1 MDDLENI
8 QNHLQN
14 IRSVEPIINSLH
26 TISAGSWRL
35 ALRRLR
41 VAREY
46 TEHLSQILAWILPDI
61 SEELL
66 AKAHVQRQA
75 GAFHRAAMLV
85 IASERGLCGAFN
97 DIVLTGAEQLLAQ
110 QQLQSDQ
117 VELITLGSR
126 AETYFRAQGRE
137 PMLAQPL
144 PVTRVATYD
153 LVRELGE
160 TLIALIDDKRVDAV
174 YVVYSP
180 YNATATMPPVA
191 ERWLPVDASLLPQTA
206 GTWPPP
212 IIEPSAERI
221 FPIVMTEWAF
231 TRLYRLVIESAAA
244 EQSAR
249 FRAME
254 AASTNLAKIIEELTL
269 NYHSARQHAITM
281 QMLDLVAGSGI
292 LRQTRT
298 PSRTT

>member
-8 QNHLQN
+8 QDHLQN
-14 IRSVEPIINSLH
+14 IRSVEPIINSLR

-46 TEHLSQILAWILPDI
+46 TEHLSQILAWVLPEV
-61 SEELL
+61 SEKSL
-66 AKAHVQRQA
+66 AQAHVQRQP
-75 GAFHRAAMLV
+75 GAFQRTAMLV

-97 DIVLTGAEQLLAQ
+97 DVALTGAERLLAQ
-110 QQLQSDQ
+110 QQIQSER

-126 AETYFRAQGRE
+126 AEAYFRAQGRE
-137 PMLAQPL
+137 PMLAEPL
-144 PVTRVATYD
+144 PVTRVASYD
-153 LVRELGE
+153 LVREIGE
-160 TLIALIDDKRVDAV
+160 TLVALIENERVDAI

-180 YNATATMPPVA
+180 YNSLTTLPPVA

-206 GTWPPP
+206 GSWPPP
-212 IIEPSAERI
+212 ILEPSAERI
-221 FPIVMTEWAF
+221 FPVVMTEWAF
-231 TRLYRLVIESAAA
+231 TRLYHLVIESAAS
-244 EQSAR
+244 EHSAR

-254 AASTNLAKIIEELTL
+254 AASTNLGNMIEELTL
-269 NYHSARQHAITM
+269 SYHSARQHAITM

-292 LRQTRT
+292 LRQPRT
-298 PSRTT
+298 PSRPT